1 MAGSALDLD
10 ARAASPKAAPAAPK
24 PPASAGV
31 SGPDSRVRPCPPVG
45 SAPLNARLFS
55 LLMLCAVAA
64 FFGYGGVTMYHFMR
78 DSFVAPAILSP
89 DSDIVLANKLK
100 LSEFVEER
108 ARAAAEMEGIDAEV
122 AADDQGIARLAE
134 LRRQVDKAVRWTS
147 EATAEKASA
156 GAAEL
161 RTLAHEKQVMTAML
175 DEQKDLTAK
184 ARIDEQAG
192 LISQTDFAKQ
202 AQALSQFEL
211 ALIDNERTT
220 LQSEAA
226 LRETTLEQRAIGATG
241 DAPLTPEMMTRAE
254 QTIRVELESLKL
266 ESDKRA
272 KLAEKGAL
280 VERVARIDELEGELK
295 NRPIYRAIERNLE
308 VAFVPYTQIEGIEAG
323 AGTYACLWGLL
334 FCKQVGTVSEIVP
347 GELVLP
353 DPWGAPAR
361 GQYVVLDL
369 WDHDS
374 AKAKTLRV
382 RRRVGG
388 ASPPAGP
395 AGGPVAGR

>member
-1 MAGSALDLD
+1 MTGSALDLGD
-10 ARAASPKAAPAAPK
+10 HAAPPTAAPATTQSR
-24 PPASAGV
+24 ASAGDRRR
-31 SGPDSRVRPCPPVG
+31 DSTMPPG
-45 SAPLNARLFS
+45 SRARSATLNARLFS

-64 FFGYGGVTMYHFMR
+64 FFGYGGVTVYQFMR

-89 DSDIVLANKLK
+89 DSDFVLANKLK

-108 ARAAAEMEGIDAEV
+108 ARAAAEMEGIDAQV
-122 AADDQGIARLAE
+122 AADDQGIARLSE
-134 LRRQVDKAVRWTS
+134 LRKQVDKAVRWTS
-147 EATAEKASA
+147 EVTAEKASA

-161 RTLAHEKQVMTAML
+161 RTLAREKEVMAAMI
-175 DEQKDLTAK
+175 DKQKELTAK
-184 ARIDEQAG
+184 ARVEEQAG
-192 LISQTDFAKQ
+192 IISQTDFAKQ

-211 ALIDNERTT
+211 SLIDNERAT

-226 LRETTLEQRAIGATG
+226 LRETTLEQRALTATG
-241 DAPLTPEMMTRAE
+241 DSPLTPEMMTRAE

-266 ESDKRA
+266 EADKRA

-280 VERVARIDELEGELK
+280 AERIARIDELEAELK

-323 AGTYACLWGLL
+323 AGTYSCLWGLL

-382 RRRVGG
+382 RRRAGG
-388 ASPPAGP
+388 ASSPAGSS
-395 AGGPVAGR
+395 GSPVAGR